1 MPFHFSSGIIVASFF
16 VSLIGSV
23 TTVEL
28 LHRKREGK
36 GWTVWYDRLL
46 PLLDLGPRPGLS
58 LTVIFD
64 RLQHLAISVSFG
76 LVAIWCMH
84 FVGNRAITM
93 GNGDLSIQ
101 LYYNSGFTA
110 LSVFLPIVFLLFG
123 FTTVELRQPSQ
134 RWFWPSLVLAG
145 MIAGLAITGMHYV
158 GNFGISNY
166 KLTNPAS
173 HVVGSAAIAC
183 VASITALSLFFYFKE
198 RWINSW
204 IRRLACACL
213 LAGAVS
219 GMHWTATSGTRYTLS
234 SMDASHSKMS
244 RNTNLIVAIVVVCIG
259 SSCALK

>member
-1 MPFHFSSGIIVASFF
+1 MH
-16 VSLIGSV
+16 
-23 TTVEL
+23 
-28 LHRKREGK
+28 
-36 GWTVWYDRLL
+36 
-46 PLLDLGPRPGLS
+46 
-58 LTVIFD
+58 

-93 GNGDLSIQ
+93 ADGELRYQ

-110 LSVFLPIVFLLFG
+110 LSVFLPIIFLFFG

-134 RWFWPSLVLAG
+134 RFFWPSLVLAG

-158 GNFGISNY
+158 GNFGINNY
-166 KLTNPAS
+166 RLTNPAGY
-173 HVVGSAAIAC
+173 VVGSAAIAC

-204 IRRLACACL
+204 VRRLACAFL

-234 SMDASHSKMS
+234 SLSNGHSSIS
-244 RNTNLIVAIVVVCIG
+244 RDTNLIVAIVVVSYV
-259 SSCALK
+259 SSNNHTYRLTNDVISHCSRV